1 MRLCADDDDAGRDRL
16 DHEGR
21 QQLGEVEVAEVVH
34 LEDLL
39 KAVLGKRVRERED
52 ARVQD
57 QGVEGPLKKNTF
69 GMGFMLHM
77 YSI

>member
-1 MRLCADDDDAGRDRL
+1 MRLCADDDDAGRGRL

-34 LEDLL
+34 LEDFL
-39 KAVLGKRVRERED
+39 KAILRKRVREREN

-57 QGVEGPLKKNTF
+57 QGVEGPF
-69 GMGFMLHM
+69 EE
-77 YSI
+77 